1 MQNVPIADA
10 QVRLP
15 ELLEMVAHGEEVV
28 ITSQDRPVAKLT
40 ATRSR
45 PIRVA
50 PPHLE
55 IPPVQAAL
63 HPLYPDDD
71 LVAAMMAQ

>member
-28 ITSQDRPVAKLT
+28 IMSEDRPVAKLT
-40 ATRSR
+40 ATRAR
-45 PIRVA
+45 PAMIA
-50 PPHLE
+50 MPHIESLPPE
-55 IPPVQAAL
+55 AAL